1 MLDPAQSVTARS
13 GDGQGS
19 YSGETMM
26 IDVTYAQGLEQYDGQ
41 HVTFSIDPNNTWW
54 PSDTSLPLGQPRTDD
69 VHILQ

>member
-1 MLDPAQSVTARS
+1 
-13 GDGQGS
+13 
-19 YSGETMM
+19 MM
-26 IDVTYAQGLEQYDGQ
+26 IDVTYAQGLESYDGQ